1 MASVLVNI
9 FFFFPLPASYLPALV
24 CLYGPNPDLT
34 CLSRIGQ
41 ELNLLKHL
49 LFKRS
54 WEFSVDTPLNDTWQL
69 WDHVCVFTQLFI
81 QKQEPLHT
89 QRALPGTCGRWEM
102 VVNDVDVQRLN
113 SPSGKSFSGAKWSSE
128 DGSGFLLPAPTPAS
142 TPCRRPRLAS
152 PERGVFFSCWF
163 PPFNPKDG

>member
-9 FFFFPLPASYLPALV
+9 FFFPLPASYLPALV

-89 QRALPGTCGRWEM
+89 QWALPGTCGRWEM